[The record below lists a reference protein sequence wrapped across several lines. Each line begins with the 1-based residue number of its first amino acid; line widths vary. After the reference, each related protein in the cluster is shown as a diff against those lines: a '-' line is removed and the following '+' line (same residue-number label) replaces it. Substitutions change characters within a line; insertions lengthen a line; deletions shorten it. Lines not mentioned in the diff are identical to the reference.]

1 MKYRNILLCTD
12 YSKDAESAFIHA
24 LDQAVKYRARLHI
37 LNVIPSINPCGHHL
51 YESLSKEESKKESD
65 DQDERHRLQELG
77 ALRKIYYDRCKNV
90 VDHFFVVKVGSPDVE
105 IIRYA
110 HETDIDLVIL
120 GTAGRH
126 EKKRLT
132 YIKTAAN
139 VSKFANSQIITIG
152 SPNDSQYL
160 EQ

>member
-12 YSKDAESAFIHA
+12 YSKDAESAFVHA
-24 LDQAVKYRARLHI
+24 LDQAVKYQVPLHVMT
-37 LNVIPSINPCGHHL
+37 VIPSVNPCGLHL
-51 YESLSKEESKKESD
+51 DASLSKEENAKESD

-77 ALRKIYYDRCKNV
+77 ALRKIYSDRCRDTV
-90 VDHFFVVKVGSPDVE
+90 EHVFVVKVGSPDVE

-110 HETDIDLVIL
+110 DEHDIDLIIL

-139 VSKFANSQIITIG
+139 VSKFANCQIITIG
-152 SPNDSQYL
+152 SPNGNHGL
-160 EQ
+160 G

>member
-1 MKYRNILLCTD
+1 LKYRNILLCTD
-12 YSKDAESAFIHA
+12 YSKDAESAFVHA
-24 LDQAVKYRARLHI
+24 LDQAVKYQVPLHVMT
-37 LNVIPSINPCGHHL
+37 VIPSLNPCDLHL
-51 YESLSKEESKKESD
+51 DTSLSKEGSAKESY
-65 DQDERHRLQELG
+65 DQDERHRLQEIG
-77 ALRKIYYDRCKNV
+77 ALRKMYADRCKDV
-90 VDHFFVVKVGSPDVE
+90 VEHVFVVKVDSPDVA

-110 HETDIDLVIL
+110 DEHAIDLIIL

-152 SPNDSQYL
+152 SPNDNQCL
-160 EQ
+160 G